1 MHQKGKTLTEDPQ
14 GSPSLISV
22 PRFFIVSLRNRY
34 AGSFSTKAP
43 SSGFVFWYHKFVVM
57 ERVQHLDV
65 PPYFDGSDYGYW
77 KARMEVYLKSIDER
91 VWMYANYGWAWSNN
105 SQTSVRV
112 EDELSESQLNSKG
125 LNAIFKAVSPEEFKR
140 IYRCRTSHEAWYIL
154 QRTHEAAWIAKKA
167 KIENLK
173 YRFEKI
179 RMQED
184 ETFDEFY
191 VKLNDIVNSS
201 FKLGERIP
209 KWRIVRK
216 VLRSLPKRFSLK
228 ITYIEESKDF
238 DSIKIEELV
247 GSLQTYE
254 KILNQHNRKFLGLK
268 ILQEELNG
276 SFEKFVISKKN
287 ESKKNLLRAYGT
299 PKCETTKDSK
309 GRRENKTRS
318 IQCHGCS
325 GYGHMRIE
333 CPNYL
338 KFKRQAMNA
347 FLGDE
352 SESDE
357 TEENGSVLARSL

>member
-34 AGSFSTKAP
+34 AGSFSTKLP

-91 VWMYANYGWAWSNN
+91 VWLYANYGWAWSNN
-105 SQTSVRV
+105 SQTSLKVK
-112 EDELSESQLNSKG
+112 DELSESQLNSKG

-140 IYRCRTSHEAWYIL
+140 IYRCKTSHEAWYIL

-179 RMQED
+179 RMKED

-191 VKLNDIVNSS
+191 AKLNDIVNSS

-247 GSLQTYE
+247 GSLQSYE
-254 KILNQHNRKFLGLK
+254 QILNQHNRKFLGLK
-268 ILQEELNG
+268 ILQEELSG

-299 PKCETTKDSK
+299 PKCGTTKDSK

-318 IQCHGCS
+318 IQCHECS
-325 GYGHMRIE
+325 GYGHMRFE
-333 CPNYL
+333 CSNYL